1 MTLTTQAV
9 REMAE
14 GLRSHVNARGGSSL
28 GNGFWQRAINASD
41 MLLALVEERDRL
53 AEANAKKADDIV
65 TLGQLVGK
73 AEARAALASVK
84 ERGEM
89 APEKETITGVAILDE
104 QGRLWS
110 LPAPHRH
117 SHIYALAALLGTSA
131 ETGEGGS
138 CGFSTNYGRFLDRSK
153 ALQLVRRNK
162 QELRRPWTSGSTN
175 ELYSEDLW

>member
-1 MTLTTQAV
+1 
-9 REMAE
+9 
-14 GLRSHVNARGGSSL
+14 
-28 GNGFWQRAINASD
+28 
-41 MLLALVEERDRL
+41 
-53 AEANAKKADDIV
+53 
-65 TLGQLVGK
+65 
-73 AEARAALASVK
+73 
-84 ERGEM
+84 M
-89 APEKETITGVAILDE
+89 APEKEIITGVAILDE

-162 QELRRPWTSGSTN
+162 QELLRQWTSGSTN